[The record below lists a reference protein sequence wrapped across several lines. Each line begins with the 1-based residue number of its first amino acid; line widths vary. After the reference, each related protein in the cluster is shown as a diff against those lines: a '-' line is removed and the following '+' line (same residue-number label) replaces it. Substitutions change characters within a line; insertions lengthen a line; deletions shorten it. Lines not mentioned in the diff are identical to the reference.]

1 MSVASWLCKKKT
13 NTSSND
19 PLLCCLSQLCLEVE
33 LLKPAL
39 EWRQS
44 SDDGI
49 EEGWDRR
56 VEEMN
61 KEWGP
66 VVSHYLKCH
75 WECVFY
81 YKSLTAHLTP
91 ISATTP
97 SPVTL
102 GSVNVVQMAKACSES
117 LDVGSGDIIVTICK
131 CMTLLVPE
139 VSKANQLL
147 VMFEVRI

>member
-1 MSVASWLCKKKT
+1 MSVASWLFKKKM
-13 NTSSND
+13 NASSND

-39 EWRQS
+39 EWRQRS
-44 SDDGI
+44 DGI
-49 EEGWDRR
+49 EECWDRR
-56 VEEMN
+56 MEELN

-75 WECVFY
+75 WECVFC
-81 YKSLTAHLTP
+81 YKSLTANLTH
-91 ISATTP
+91 ISAAMP

-102 GSVNVVQMAKACSES
+102 GSVDVVQMARACSES
-117 LDVGSGDIIVTICK
+117 LDAGSGDTIVTICK

-139 VSKANQLL
+139 VS
-147 VMFEVRI
+147 